1 MPFDLF
7 GLAQR
12 RSPPLLLEVESRHV
26 MAQTSSTKYFQQ
38 RARRAN
44 RSETFRILEKAG
56 RGNPP
61 QEGDE
66 LPSGWSQTFSNPPQ
80 RKKSSRGAKAKNRNL
95 RKVRNR

>member
-1 MPFDLF
+1 
-7 GLAQR
+7 
-12 RSPPLLLEVESRHV
+12 